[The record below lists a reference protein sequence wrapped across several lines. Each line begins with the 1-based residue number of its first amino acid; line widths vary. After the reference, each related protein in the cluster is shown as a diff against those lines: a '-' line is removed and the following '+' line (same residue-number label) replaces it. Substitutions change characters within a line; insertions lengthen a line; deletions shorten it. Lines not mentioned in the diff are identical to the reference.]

1 MVKALTQNAE
11 HISALVDGDLQD
23 QALASTLAEL
33 STSES
38 ARERWD
44 TYHLVGDVMRSAHT
58 PVRAH
63 DPTFVLKLRQRLA
76 QEEIKIVAVDAISMS
91 ATAINHASKHAANEP
106 YWRRVVGLVSVAL
119 AAVFTWQLVPWQSS
133 TDAAPQLAQ
142 RGQSDLPVASAPQ
155 VLIRSDGSS
164 ALVLNA
170 EPQVMLRDP
179 QLDALLA
186 AHRQLAGTSTLQT
199 SAGFLHQATFAGSAR

>member
-11 HISALVDGDLQD
+11 HISALVDGQLPD
-23 QALASTLAEL
+23 QALAFTLTEL

-44 TYHLVGDVMRSAHT
+44 VYHLVGDVMRSAHT

-63 DPTFVLKLRQRLA
+63 DPAFVMKLRQRLA
-76 QEEIKIVAVDAISMS
+76 QEEIKIIAVDAVPIS
-91 ATAINHASKHAANEP
+91 ATVQKDASKQAANEP
-106 YWRRVVGLVSVAL
+106 QWRRVVGFASVAL
-119 AAVFTWQLVPWQSS
+119 AAVLTWQLVPWQSS
-133 TDAAPQLAQ
+133 TGAAPQLAQ
-142 RGQSDLPVASAPQ
+142 RGQSDLPVASAQQ

-164 ALVLNA
+164 ALALNA

-186 AHRQLAGTSTLQT
+186 AHRQLAGTSALQT